1 MFPALHTSVVGCTQ
15 LDALD
20 AFPAPRQRSD
30 ALPVVEA
37 ALALISLPGRSLS
50 WRSLVVEDWTY
61 EVNSGDAHCDVF
73 ELLRV
78 PGSPDLINVSQSR
91 LVVPHRWLRS
101 RRQAQGQEEGVPGG
115 RNATRRLCSVR
126 S

>member
-1 MFPALHTSVVGCTQ
+1 MLS
-15 LDALD
+15 
-20 AFPAPRQRSD
+20 PRQRSD

-37 ALALISLPGRSLS
+37 VLALISLPGRLLS

-61 EVNSGDAHCDVF
+61 EVNSGDAHCD
-73 ELLRV
+73 E
-78 PGSPDLINVSQSR
+78 
-91 LVVPHRWLRS
+91 WLRS

-115 RNATRRLCSVR
+115 RNATRRLCHVR

>member
-1 MFPALHTSVVGCTQ
+1 MLS
-15 LDALD
+15 
-20 AFPAPRQRSD
+20 PRQRSD

-78 PGSPDLINVSQSR
+78 PGPPDLINVSQCPPR
-91 LVVPHRWLRS
+91 CAPPVVKEWLRS